1 MCAHFPTCPHH
12 TQRLI
17 QTPCQS
23 FHCHRATIKLDREQ
37 MDNLEAAAAAAAV
50 STTLSHTVSQAGM
63 PKPVQSPNTVMLTAA
78 LAQTVPSN
86 FIVAKQP
93 QDTTENNSREIQK
106 CQTQARENLS
116 PGLQKPNHQPSKART
131 PMFVVDHLL
140 SG

>member
-1 MCAHFPTCPHH
+1 
-12 TQRLI
+12 
-17 QTPCQS
+17 
-23 FHCHRATIKLDREQ
+23 
-37 MDNLEAAAAAAAV
+37 MDNLEAAAAAV
-50 STTLSHTVSQAGM
+50 STTLSHAVSQAGM

-131 PMFVVDHLL
+131 PMFVADHLL
-140 SG
+140 SGWDA